1 MPLNGRVVDDMS
13 LTARQ
18 IRFCNEYLIDFNGT
32 KAALRAGYSENGAGQ
47 TAFLLLKN
55 DEIAARIEERKEEL
69 AAAAGIDASW
79 VLNQWRMIAQA
90 DPNELIQNRRV
101 NCRHC
106 WGVQH
111 RFQWTQNEYL
121 DAVNRALTMK
131 PPAPPPDG
139 LGGFGF
145 DRTRGPNTTC
155 PECRGEGFEDI
166 FVADTN
172 KLTGSARR
180 LYAGL
185 KKTKD
190 GIEIKMRD
198 QDGALASIA
207 KYLGMVIDKKELAGP
222 GGGPVRVAN
231 IQATDLTDDQLAA
244 IIAGDDE
251 SPVDDSSNKE

>member
-1 MPLNGRVVDDMS
+1 MRHIARIVDTMS
-13 LTARQ
+13 LNARQ
-18 IRFCNEYLIDFNGT
+18 IRFVNEYLIDFNGT
-32 KAALRAGYSENGAGQ
+32 KAAIRAGYSENGSGQ

-55 DEIAARIEERKEEL
+55 DEIAKRLEERKEEL
-69 AAAAGIDASW
+69 AAAAGLDASW

-106 WGVQH
+106 WGVSH
-111 RFQWTQNEYL
+111 KFQWTQNEYL
-121 DAVNRALTMK
+121 DAVNHALAQK
-131 PPAPPPDG
+131 PLAAPPDG

-145 DRTRGPNTTC
+145 DRTREPNRNC

-198 QDGALASIA
+198 QDGALNNIA
-207 KYLGMVIDKKELAGP
+207 KYLGLLIDRKEVSGP
-222 GGGPVRVAN
+222 NGGAVPIAN
-231 IQATDLTDDQLAA
+231 IRATDLTDDQLAS
-244 IIAGDDE
+244 IIAGNDE
-251 SPVDDSSNKE
+251 SIDIL

>member
-1 MPLNGRVVDDMS
+1 MTVIARVVDDMS
-13 LTARQ
+13 LNARQ

-32 KAALRAGYSENGAGQ
+32 KAAIRAGYSSAGAPDQ
-47 TAFLLLKN
+47 AYHSLMN
-55 DEIAARIEERKEEL
+55 PEIIARIEERKAEL
-69 AAAAGIDASW
+69 AAAAGLDASW

-90 DPNELIQNRRV
+90 DPSELIQNRRV

-106 WGVQH
+106 WGAFH
-111 RFQWTQNEYL
+111 KFQWTQNEYQG
-121 DAVNRALTMK
+121 AVNHALSQK

-139 LGGFGF
+139 MGGFGF
-145 DRTRGPNTTC
+145 DRTREPNQDC

-166 FVADTN
+166 FVADTR

-185 KKTKD
+185 KKTKE

-198 QDGALASIA
+198 QDAALNNIA
-207 KYLGMVIDKKELAGP
+207 KYLGLLIDRKEVSGPNGGVIP
-222 GGGPVRVAN
+222 IAN

-244 IIAGDDE
+244 IIAGE
-251 SPVDDSSNKE
+251 VDDPENKE